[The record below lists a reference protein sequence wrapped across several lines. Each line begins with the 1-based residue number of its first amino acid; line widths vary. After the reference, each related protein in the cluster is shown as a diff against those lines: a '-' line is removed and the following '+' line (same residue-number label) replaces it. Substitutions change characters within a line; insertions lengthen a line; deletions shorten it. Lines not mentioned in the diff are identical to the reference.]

1 MANEAIENEE
11 TVEDKI
17 DETTAGQKLEEKA
30 KKEKKEKSQKNHL

>member
-1 MANEAIENEE
+1 MANEAKENEE

-30 KKEKKEKSQKNHL
+30 KKVANLIEKNCK